1 MAHIAIKNLK
11 KLVIILLISFSTFGQ
26 NIAKDILSFKD
37 PIEPRN
43 TFSEY
48 VGEKLTF
55 DKKSKATITLF
66 VFKINSKS
74 GITEIK
80 NWGKLD
86 KSLVDEVNIAIK
98 NSEVYW
104 NFSDST
110 EKEQYVIL
118 PLFTGNPFQKNKNLG
133 SEIFLTLEHQF
144 AQVRG
149 YLGSNLTNVYL
160 SFPRRSSSIFQ
171 VNEYIE

>member
-1 MAHIAIKNLK
+1 MKIF
-11 KLVIILLISFSTFGQ
+11 VRILLLLFSFSTFGQ
-26 NIAKDILSFKD
+26 KIAKEILSFKD

-48 VGEKLTF
+48 VGQKLTF
-55 DKKSKATITLF
+55 DKKSKATVTLF

-118 PLFTGNPFQKNKNLG
+118 PLFTGNPFQKKQG
-133 SEIFLTLEHQF
+133 SDIFLSLENQF
-144 AQVRG
+144 ALVRG

-160 SFPRRSSSIFQ
+160 SFPRKSSAIFQ
-171 VNEYIE
+171 VNEYVE

>member
-1 MAHIAIKNLK
+1 MEHIAIK
-11 KLVIILLISFSTFGQ
+11 KLFKFVIIILVSNSIHGQ
-26 NIAKDILSFKD
+26 KIAKENLYFKD
-37 PIEPRN
+37 PVDPRN

-48 VGEKLTF
+48 VGRQLTL
-55 DKKSKATITLF
+55 DKKSKVTVTLF

-74 GITEIK
+74 GIVEIK

-86 KSLVDEVNIAIK
+86 KSVENEVNFVIK
-98 NSEVYW
+98 NSELYW
-104 NFSDST
+104 LFTDT
-110 EKEQYVIL
+110 TPEEQFVIL
-118 PLFTGNPFQKNKNLG
+118 PLFIGNPFRKNKNLG
-133 SEIFLTLEHQF
+133 SEIFLSLENQF

-160 SFPRRSSSIFQ
+160 SFPRNSSSIFQ